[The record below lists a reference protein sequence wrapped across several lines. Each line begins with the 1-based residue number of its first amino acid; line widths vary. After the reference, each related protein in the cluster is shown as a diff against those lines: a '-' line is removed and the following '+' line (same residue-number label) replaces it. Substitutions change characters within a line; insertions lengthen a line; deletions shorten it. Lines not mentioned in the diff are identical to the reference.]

1 MRGLS
6 LLLVLI
12 AAPAAADPITTTCYA
27 GTETGVSDGVARPYV
42 EVRDYDRAKHEV
54 RLHTWR
60 EAEPTHESVWT
71 WHIADDGK
79 SYTVEAGS
87 VRGKGTLEGAPWK
100 WTGYHTTLD
109 LRGHAGIT
117 NGKIGDGELTESAY
131 IDLDGKPVMKSDYVA
146 KAFDCKDLAKRRAAL
161 DDTAG
166 DAKHMC
172 FAGEE
177 TSVTGRKRPVVQEQF
192 FEATRIKLVLT
203 TPHSEMRFTFDVDGK
218 TIKVT
223 NGERSWTGTG
233 TIEGK
238 PGAWTHYA
246 FSTKVNE
253 DTSLALDGTL
263 GGKHLTLTGSATDAG
278 RVMKT
283 TTEADAFD
291 CKELATRIQ
300 TLH

>member
-27 GTETGVSDGVARPYV
+27 GTETGASDGVARPYV

-60 EAEPTHESVWT
+60 
-71 WHIADDGK
+71 
-79 SYTVEAGS
+79 EAGS

-131 IDLDGKPVMKSDYVA
+131 IDLDGKQAMKSDYVA
-146 KAFDCKDLAKRRAAL
+146 KAFDCKDLAKHRAAL

-177 TSVTGRKRPVVQEQF
+177 TSATGRKRPVVQEQF
-192 FEATRIKLVLT
+192 FEAKRVKLVLT

-246 FSTKVNE
+246 FSTKIN
-253 DTSLALDGTL
+253 DDMSLALDGTL
-263 GGKHLTLTGSATDAG
+263 GGKHLTLTGSATDGG

-283 TTEADAFD
+283 TTESDAFD
-291 CKELATRIQ
+291 CKELATRMQ
-300 TLH
+300 ALH